1 MRLSIEKVHDIPLSE
16 VSGLGRRR
24 APDGVQQVLAVGD
37 RQFDV
42 IIAHQDGE
50 ATWRFDRVS
59 LESMLVG
66 AHAADT
72 PEWKSS
78 EWEAADGDAT
88 GRLYL
93 LQESP
98 SRVYVINKDLDQ
110 IERVIDLKL
119 DESQRRDLD
128 WDVNANARAEG
139 LVLLKNGHVLV
150 AKEKEPPLVLEFS
163 KHGDQA
169 EGVQPGLLFDSLGEY
184 PMPPDPTTT
193 FELMATWSL
202 DEASGITDI
211 SDMAEAPD
219 GRLYLLS
226 DESRCIARIKAA
238 TAGEPELSIEEIW
251 ELPEELKQPEG
262 LVFMDGMVPLIAID
276 RDEQAK
282 NLFVMQPL
290 D

>member
-1 MRLSIEKVHDIPLSE
+1 MRLSIKRVHDMPLSE

-24 APDGVQQVLAVGD
+24 PPDGVQQVLAVGD

-42 IIAHQDGE
+42 IIAHEDGE
-50 ATWRFDRVS
+50 ATLRFDRVS
-59 LESMLVG
+59 LESMLRG
-66 AHAADT
+66 ASAADT
-72 PEWKSS
+72 AEWKSS

-119 DESQRRDLD
+119 EESQRRDLN
-128 WDVNANARAEG
+128 WDVSTNARAEG
-139 LVLLKNGHVLV
+139 LVILRNGHVLV
-150 AKEKEPPLVLEFS
+150 AKEKDPPLVLEFG

-169 EGVQPGLLFDSLGEY
+169 EGVQPGFLFDSLGEY
-184 PMPPDPTTT
+184 PMPPDRTKT
-193 FELMATWSL
+193 FELMATWSIE
-202 DEASGITDI
+202 EASGITDI
-211 SDMAEAPD
+211 SDMAAAPD
-219 GRLYLLS
+219 DRLYLLS
-226 DESRCIARIKAA
+226 DESRCIARVKAT

-262 LVFMDGMVPLIAID
+262 LIVMDGMVPMVAID

>member
-1 MRLSIEKVHDIPLSE
+1 MELSIEKVHDIPLSE

-24 APDGVQQVLAVGD
+24 TPDGVQQVLAVGD

-42 IIAHQDGE
+42 IMAHQDGE
-50 ATWRFDRVS
+50 ASWRFDRV
-59 LESMLVG
+59 
-66 AHAADT
+66 
-72 PEWKSS
+72 P
-78 EWEAADGDAT
+78 
-88 GRLYL
+88 
-93 LQESP
+93 
-98 SRVYVINKDLDQ
+98 
-110 IERVIDLKL
+110 
-119 DESQRRDLD
+119 
-128 WDVNANARAEG
+128 
-139 LVLLKNGHVLV
+139 
-150 AKEKEPPLVLEFS
+150 LEFG
-163 KHGDQA
+163 KHGDHA
-169 EGVQPGLLFDSLGEY
+169 EGVQPSLLFDSLGEY

-226 DESRCIARIKAA
+226 DESRCIARVRAA
-238 TAGEPELSIEEIW
+238 TAGGPELSIEEIW

-262 LVFMDGMVPLIAID
+262 LIIMDDMVPLVAID
-276 RDEQAK
+276 RDEQVK